1 MYDEKPFDKN
11 WYSFKLN
18 RAGIRYEVAIC
29 IQTGYIVW
37 YFGRYK
43 AGKFNDLQLA
53 RQEFTS
59 MLLPGEKAIADKGY
73 SDARYFIN
81 PCTFFVNR
89 KQLKNMMSR
98 HENVNQRIK
107 TFQIMRQMF
116 RHRWKKHNISFWAIV
131 KLVQLK
137 LQNGEPLAVVSL
149 L

>member
-1 MYDEKPFDKN
+1 
-11 WYSFKLN
+11 
-18 RAGIRYEVAIC
+18 
-29 IQTGYIVW
+29 
-37 YFGRYK
+37 
-43 AGKFNDLQLA
+43 
-53 RQEFTS
+53 
-59 MLLPGEKAIADKGY
+59 MLLPGKKAMQTKATAMRTI
-73 SDARYFIN
+73 YFIN
-81 PCTFFVNR
+81 PYTFFVNR

-116 RHRWKKHNISFWAIV
+116 RHRWKKHNLSFSAVV